1 VGPHGDTH
9 CKTSVRIKEPGALKV
24 VGAHD
29 ALSAH
34 LIKRAGFDGVW
45 GSGFAISTSLKCIP
59 DASFITS
66 SEQLDVGRNIVETV
80 SIPVSPTATQDIE
93 TR

>member
-1 VGPHGDTH
+1 LHHVGPHGDTH
-9 CKTSVRIKEPGALKV
+9 CKTSCRIKEPGPLKV

-45 GSGFAISTSLKCIP
+45 ASGFAISASVKCIP
-59 DASFITS
+59 DASFMTS
-66 SEQLDVGRNIVETV
+66 SEQLDVERNIVETV
-80 SIPVSPTATQDIE
+80 SIPMSPTAT
-93 TR
+93 